1 MLILSIFSGL
11 IEGLNDALRAFFMT
25 IDQIVYWFIEIVFQ
39 LIMDLANTEI
49 FTQTTIDVFAK
60 RIYVILGLVMVFKM
74 MISFVQILIDPDTM
88 TDKEKGVGAVLKR
101 VIISLILIVLVP
113 SIFSLAR
120 EVQSYILPVIP
131 RVIMG
136 VNTPDQ
142 EEVIESRVGR
152 IMAWY
157 SFLPFFGYEGTCNDG
172 SIISYYSDDGSDM
185 TSSDVVISSVNDA
198 YININRKDNE
208 CGGGAYHYVYSYKWI
223 ISTIVGA
230 YLLYTLVTVAVLTA
244 KRAIKLG
251 ICEFIAP
258 IPIASYIDP
267 KTSKS
272 TFDKWVS
279 TSIKV
284 YLDLFIQLIVVYF
297 VAFVFTVIAKKEN
310 VAIIVANTGSFFRA
324 TLVILFII
332 VGLVNFVREFPK
344 FLSDLL
350 GLGTSGD
357 IASIFKGAGWKQVG
371 GTLAAPAA
379 AISAGL
385 SASKYSRLKGEVPGK
400 AIGRGLSAGF
410 RGAMASFGA
419 ASSGKGLKDVYG
431 TREKVHGASM
441 RRINSAYAKSTQKNE
456 YEEGMKIYQ
465 DTQPKLEHA
474 RSKVLEKRQDASESW
489 SKYIEAKKRGDN
501 RAANIHK
508 MNYDNSKAAEARYQ
522 KEVEKLEAIKKPI
535 RPTSYGIGKISAMA
549 KNFAG
554 VPVPNSKTYT
564 EAAKIMYSGKKIFND
579 AKTKVTDDP
588 TLIKDRFEI
597 KDKNGRS
604 YGVHSFAEVYAAHKQ
619 AGISGS
625 AKLDGVTYDSSELET
640 IYGEALKKAGAL
652 YVNGVQAGTISNGTM
667 KQDIAIFNKSLEN
680 EMVIDSVDKESIN
693 YDKEKPGDFFKSADE
708 VGRLYDSRAQDLR
721 AVEEN
726 K

>member
-1 MLILSIFSGL
+1 MLILSAFDGL
-11 IEGLNDALRAFFMT
+11 LEGLNDALRAFFMT
-25 IDQIVYWFIEIVFQ
+25 IDQVVYWFIEIVFQ

-88 TDKEKGVGAVLKR
+88 TDKEKGVGAILKR
-101 VIISLILIVLVP
+101 VIVSLILIVLVP

-136 VNTPDQ
+136 VRTPDQ

-152 IMAWY
+152 LMAWY
-157 SFLPFFGYEGTCNDG
+157 SFLPFFDYEGTCNDG
-172 SIISYYSDDGSDM
+172 SIVSYYSDDGSN
-185 TSSDVVISSVNDA
+185 TASSDVIISSVNDA
-198 YININRKDNE
+198 YININRKDKE

-297 VAFVFTVIAKKEN
+297 VAFVFTVIAKGEN

-324 TLVILFII
+324 TLVMLFII
-332 VGLVNFVREFPK
+332 VGLVNFVKEFPK

-350 GLGTSGD
+350 GLGTNGD

-385 SASKYSRLKGEVPGK
+385 SATNYSRRKGENAVK
-400 AIGRGLSAGF
+400 AFGRGLSAGF
-410 RGAMASFGA
+410 RGASASFGA
-419 ASSGKGLKDVYG
+419 ASSGKGLKEVYG

-441 RRINSAYAKSTQKNE
+441 RRINRAYAKRQQKGE
-456 YEEGMKIYQ
+456 YNKYMKIYQ
-465 DTQPKLEHA
+465 ETQPELELA
-474 RSKVLEKRQDASESW
+474 RSNLLASRQAAAESR
-489 SKYIEAKKRGDN
+489 SKYLEAEIRGDK
-501 RAANIHK
+501 RAANIHQ
-508 MNYDNSKAAEARYQ
+508 MNYDKSKSEEARYQ

-535 RPTSYGIGKISAMA
+535 RPTSYGIGKASAMA
-549 KNFAG
+549 KSFVG
-554 VPVPNSKTYT
+554 TPVPDSKTYT
-564 EAAKIMYSGKKIFND
+564 EAAKIMMSGKKIFND
-579 AKTKVTDDP
+579 AKVKVTDDP
-588 TLIKDRFEI
+588 TLIRDRFEI

-604 YGVHSFAEVYAAHKQ
+604 YGVHSFADVYAAHNQ

-625 AKLDGVTYDSSELET
+625 AELDGVSYTSPELET
-640 IYGEALKKAGAL
+640 IYGEALKKAATL
-652 YVNGVQAGTISNGTM
+652 YVNGVQNGTVDNGTM
-667 KQDIAIFNKSLEN
+667 KQDINIFEKSLEN
-680 EMVIDSVDKESIN
+680 EMVIDSSDRGLITYN
-693 YDKEKPGDFFKSADE
+693 NATPGDFFKGADE
-708 VGRLYDSRAQDLR
+708 VARTFDSRAQDLR
-721 AVEEN
+721 AVEDS